1 MSLFLPVDLTCPG
14 CGELITM
21 DAVGS
26 VNADR
31 RPDFRDAILEDKFQ
45 DVICSACEMT
55 FRLQPNF
62 NYLDAGRGQ
71 WIAGMPADKMPNYLE
86 VEDEVGTL
94 FDQSYG
100 SKAPAAARVVGD
112 VLDVRLTFGWPAIRE
127 KLLAREHKLDDV
139 VLEMLKLDLLRRMPS
154 APLAPGTELRL
165 VDVTQGRLSFIWI
178 ETATEDADEEVTVDK
193 QLYDDIADA
202 PEVWEPIRAQLTNG
216 AFVDMQK
223 LYMGDGR
230 AA

>member
-1 MSLFLPVDLTCPG
+1 
-14 CGELITM
+14 M

-31 RPDFRDAILEDKFQ
+31 RPDFRDAILNDDFQ
-45 DVICSACEMT
+45 DMTCGACEKN

-71 WIAGMPADKMPNYLE
+71 WIAGMPAAQMPGYLA
-86 VEDEVGTL
+86 VEDEVATL

-100 SKAPAAARVVGD
+100 SKAPAAARSVGD
-112 VLDVRLTFGWPAIRE
+112 ELDVRLTFGWPAIRE
-127 KLLAREHKLDDV
+127 KLLVREHDLDDV

-165 VDVTQGRLSFIWI
+165 VDVGDDRLSLVWI
-178 ETATEDADEEVTVDK
+178 DTATEDGGDEVVVDR
-193 QLYDDIADA
+193 QLYDDIATA
-202 PEVWEPIRAQLTNG
+202 PEAWAAIRSQLTNG

-223 LYMGDGR
+223 LYMGEGR
-230 AA
+230 TA